1 MALNMCKCDQIF
13 ADFRWYDLVTIRMK
27 MLPKDAGVY
36 AVRVRERGK
45 PVEWITSRSHALLGK
60 IGWFSLENYVLSRIR
75 RLENIGDCPV
85 IYIGAAPTSL
95 RGRYKDMCG
104 ERHTAFYPIVA
115 LLFAGWK
122 LDFGSFEDNEP
133 AKKERLLKEQFRK
146 VHGTLPALVQR

>member
-1 MALNMCKCDQIF
+1 MCECDQIF
-13 ADFRWYDLVTIRMK
+13 ADFRWNNLVALRME

-45 PVEWITSRSHALLGK
+45 PVEWILSRSHALLGK
-60 IGWFSLENYVLSRIR
+60 ISWRSFENYVLSRIR
-75 RLENIGDCPV
+75 RLEKILGCPL

-104 ERHTAFYPIVA
+104 ERHTAFYPILA

-122 LDFGSFEDNEP
+122 LDFGWFEDEE
-133 AKKERLLKEQFRK
+133 ARKREQLLKEQYLK
-146 VHGTLPALVQR
+146 IHGALPALVQR